1 MTAESPE
8 DWRPDPDR
16 DDVEEAL
23 EEIEREAANHN
34 AESAAGMRLARSI
47 VEQAISGSGPE

>member
-1 MTAESPE
+1 MAAESPE

-23 EEIEREAANHN
+23 EEIEREAATHN
-34 AESAAGMRLARSI
+34 AEYAAGMRHARTI
-47 VEQAISGSGPE
+47 VEQHIA